1 MRAPAWIA
9 PPLEELPAPKFA
21 YLASSWRSCAPSWHQ
36 DATTSPKISKKTPTW
51 SQHLPTELPKP
62 SQDSLQDPP
71 EEAPTPKTPPKV
83 MECWS
88 FLHFSHFSKDREK
101 SNQKCSQ
108 DPPKSCQ
115 TEPKMAIL
123 APSWPILGATCCQ
136 LGPSCVHLGPIFAPT
151 SPKIS
156 TKSSRSAP
164 RHPKTTQGV
173 ARGLQDSPWSLN
185 FHGFGVDFGLH
196 LQIYFKGFDALC
208 DPMLNPSSK
217 PQVWHGGGF
226 ARAAH

>member
-1 MRAPAWIA
+1 MI
-9 PPLEELPAPKFA
+9 
-21 YLASSWRSCAPSWHQ
+21 
-36 DATTSPKISKKTPTW
+36 
-51 SQHLPTELPKP
+51 
-62 SQDSLQDPP
+62 
-71 EEAPTPKTPPKV
+71 
-83 MECWS
+83 ECWS

-101 SNQKCSQ
+101 SDKKMLPG
-108 DPPKSCQ
+108 PPKA
-115 TEPKMAIL
+115 PKLRPRWASWRHHG
-123 APSWPILGATCCQ
+123 PSWAQLAANLAHLASI
-136 LGPSCVHLGPIFAPT
+136 LGPSSLQLR
-151 SPKIS
+151 KIS

-164 RHPKTTQGV
+164 RHPKKTQGV

-226 ARAAH
+226 ARAAHWIL